1 MTSDV
6 KDTCHPFWDIVYGE
20 RAPYFP
26 FTDLFAEK
34 LAWFDRLADRRGL
47 QYSLAYGTLL
57 GQVRHE
63 KFGCHTCFVPYDLDA
78 DIWVSRRTV
87 AKLLKLAQNPHVK
100 HVVFSRNL
108 TSYLDPHRHS
118 VTTLVMYP
126 LHFVSPKSKKYA
138 QEGREAPRWDCRGF
152 KTLS

>member
-6 KDTCHPFWDIVYGE
+6 KDTCHPWWDIVYGE
-20 RAPYFP
+20 RAPYYP
-26 FTDLFAEK
+26 YTDAMAEK
-34 LAWFDRLADRRGL
+34 LDWFNRLADRRGL
-47 QYSLAYGTLL
+47 QYSIAYGTLL

-63 KFGCHTCFVPYDLDA
+63 KFGCHTCFVPYDQDA
-78 DIWVSRRTV
+78 DIWVSKRTV

-108 TSYLDPHRHS
+108 TEDLNPQLHS
-118 VTTLVMYP
+118 AQTLVMYP
-126 LHFVSPKSKKYA
+126 LHFLNPVSRKYDY
-138 QEGREAPRWDCRGF
+138 GRKAPRWSCTGF